1 MTEPTLFGTFD
12 TFINFNL
19 TIPFQNI
26 QLKVDKL
33 FIKRCV
39 ILLIRLG
46 SEHFLLQFSCFRI
59 YFSMAVLCCLFNAL
73 VVFLHS
79 SFQAEKYFLSRK

>member
-26 QLKVDKL
+26 KLKVDKL
-33 FIKRCV
+33 FIKKMCNSV
-39 ILLIRLG
+39 NQVG
-46 SEHFLLQFSCFRI
+46 F
-59 YFSMAVLCCLFNAL
+59 
-73 VVFLHS
+73 
-79 SFQAEKYFLSRK
+79 